1 VADVYNAS
9 GCVTRVAQYLVQAL
23 FALNKEYFVS
33 DKYANRFIDQFSSRP
48 HDFTSRL
55 ASVLAAPGADTAVLR
70 RSAELLTSL
79 WLETIDLTAGK
90 YRPRFRL

>member
-1 VADVYNAS
+1 M
-9 GCVTRVAQYLVQAL
+9 TRTAQYLAQAL
-23 FALNKEYFVS
+23 FALNREYFVS
-33 DKYANRFIDQFSSRP
+33 DKYANRLIDQFSSRP

-55 ASVLAAPGADTAVLR
+55 ASVLAAPGADTAGLR

-79 WLETIDLTAGK
+79 WLQTVDLTAGT